1 LSRKQKLLDKIKSN
15 PQKIRFEEV
24 DKILISIGFNKR
36 QPRGG
41 SSHFTYILEDMII
54 TIPYNKPYVKVKYL
68 KDVIELLDKLGY

>member
-1 LSRKQKLLDKIKSN
+1 MSRKQKLLDKIKSN